1 MAQLEETVLTFKIP
15 DDTGNA
21 FIDIAKCMSMVNRKL
36 YRQQGLWTVLGVNF
50 YADILKTATG
60 VREGLPYSVSVS
72 GAPRTWVTRNSLVK
86 MFHLW
91 IEQQRH
97 VQDAISDSIKP
108 TWEDFKVYLTDN
120 HRTTGDITPVAGH
133 MFGPDDPYN
142 IGEWVHSKIVFE
154 EVDGAGAIVEHEPLL
169 HIVGPDNGN
178 TIKGV
183 INQYAISRARVPS
196 PDPVL
201 PVGIEDSLYTV
212 ASDPLDA
219 QLQEVLENMNTD
231 NDEPPYNPD
240 TYPGGNSNGDI
251 PLLYGFVTN
260 LSGSTVGR
268 KTSMNGFAAPNGLIE
283 LRYQM
288 TVGEDQTAAS
298 AELWVELVVG
308 RRVDY

>member
-1 MAQLEETVLTFKIP
+1 MQMEETVLTFKIP

-50 YADILKTATG
+50 YADVLKTATG
-60 VREGLPYSVSVS
+60 VREGLPYSVSIS
-72 GAPRTWVTRNSLVK
+72 GAPRNWVTRNALVK

-97 VQDAISDSIKP
+97 ASDSVSESIRP
-108 TWEDFKVYLTDN
+108 TWEDFKVYLSDL

-133 MFGPDDPYN
+133 MFGPDNPYQ
-142 IGEWVHSKIVFE
+142 IDEWVHSKIVFE
-154 EVDGAGAIVEHEPLL
+154 EVDGAGAVVEHEPLL
-169 HIVGPDNGN
+169 HIVGADNGN
-178 TIKGV
+178 TIKGC
-183 INQYAISRARVPS
+183 ITQYARSRAIVHS
-196 PDPVL
+196 PDPV
-201 PVGIEDSLYTV
+201 VFGDVEDTLFSV
-212 ASDPLDA
+212 ATDPLAA
-219 QLQEVLENMNTD
+219 QMQEVIENMKVD
-231 NDEPPYNPD
+231 NDEPPYQANA
-240 TYPGGNSNGDI
+240 YPGGGTNGNI
-251 PLLYGFVTN
+251 PLLYGYVSA
-260 LSGSTVGR
+260 LSGATIGR

-288 TVGEDQTAAS
+288 TVAEDQTAAS